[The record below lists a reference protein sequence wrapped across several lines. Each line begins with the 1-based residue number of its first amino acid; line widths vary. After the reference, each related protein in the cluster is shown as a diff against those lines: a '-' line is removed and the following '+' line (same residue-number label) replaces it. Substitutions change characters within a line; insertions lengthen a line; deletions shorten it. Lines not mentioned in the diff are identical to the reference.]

1 MLLATLKALILAG
14 KETLQDTVGLP
25 VVATAISQVRQGRLT
40 FPALGEL
47 QIRSGTLQR
56 VNLGCDQALADRL
69 ARGVPQGK
77 PKAAM
82 DGLAKTFLT
91 NILREMEGRNP
102 RGRVAKV
109 GAGSMVLHT
118 RGVRTFGVRLATS
131 SGQLFLLA
139 EIPSRI
145 ELENAKGSDFAAGMM
160 STYLPRDWMNRE
172 SLDNQALIDSLLIL
186 LQKLESDI
194 HLEIPRPHGEAA
206 LYAGVVLE
214 QRTLDGLRAL
224 KLSADL
230 QDAAGLVRGA
240 EVRGTVGLEDRSLDC
255 TFEYLGPATH
265 PLVGGISL
273 SAALF
278 TVPETFEIAQ
288 RRKAFRIPVSGA
300 VSVDI
305 AVLPDGVA
313 VYEVFQQENPVG
325 VKGKLAD
332 LSFSG
337 ARVVLDGED
346 QGAIF
351 KDGQR
356 VMCRMV
362 FPDEFE
368 PLDIL
373 ALVRRATKGLANRN
387 EWQDELGLEFL
398 VCPDLDR
405 RALDCI
411 RQYVLS
417 EQRSKLAHRILVARP
432 T

>member
-14 KETLQDTVGLP
+14 KETLQESAGLP
-25 VVATAISQVRQGRLT
+25 VVGTAISQVRQGRLT

-56 VNLGCDQALADRL
+56 VNLGCDQALADHLTR
-69 ARGVPQGK
+69 AVPQSRTK
-77 PKAAM
+77 VAVE
-82 DGLAKTFLT
+82 DLAKAFLK

-102 RGRVAKV
+102 RGRVARV
-109 GAGSMVLHT
+109 GAGTMTLHT
-118 RGVRTFGVRLATS
+118 RGVRTFGVRLATK

-145 ELENAKGSDFAAGMM
+145 ELENAKGSDFVSGMM
-160 STYLPRDWMNRE
+160 ATYLPRDWMNRE
-172 SLDNQALIDSLLIL
+172 SLANRALVDGLLVL

-194 HLEIPRPHGEAA
+194 HLEIPRPQGEAA
-206 LYAGVVLE
+206 LYSGVVLE
-214 QRTLDGLRAL
+214 QRTLDGLRVL

-230 QDAAGLVRGA
+230 QDAAGLVLGTR
-240 EVRGTVGLEDRSLDC
+240 VRGTVGLEDRSLDC
-255 TFEYLGPATH
+255 TLEYLGPAAH
-265 PLVGGISL
+265 PLVGGVSL

-300 VSVDI
+300 VSVDV
-305 AVLPDGVA
+305 VLVPDGVSA
-313 VYEVFQQENPVG
+313 HEVFQLENPVG
-325 VKGKLAD
+325 AKGKLAD

-337 ARVVLDGED
+337 ARIILDGED
-346 QGAIF
+346 QGATF

-373 ALVRRATKGLANRN
+373 ALVRRTTKNLANRN

-398 VCPDLDR
+398 VSPDLDR

-432 T
+432 D